1 MLIDSALCY
10 GQMNMNFNSIPL
22 QEKLLSTTWFITKL
36 LVMEDI
42 YDYMTM

>member
-1 MLIDSALCY
+1 MLLNPIKTQFAT
-10 GQMNMNFNSIPL
+10 NFLMVETL
-22 QEKLLSTTWFITKL
+22 QEKLSFATWFMTRL